1 MKKTLLNVLILYNV
15 INANISVLLF
25 PNRDD
30 KK

>member
-15 INANISVLLF
+15 INTNISVHLF